1 MKGVFEKRAFQ
12 LNVQFLFICLLLVT
26 SSPVTAADNC
36 PQKRTTPT
44 APQVFLKLKNPVP
57 LNDKTLKAGEKIFQL
72 QGKPITCKTCH
83 GEKGDGIAESGFES
97 TPPPRNFTCAET
109 MEALP
114 DGQLFWIIRNGSPKT
129 SMFAFPSLS
138 DEQVWQ
144 LIHYIRQFSQK

>member
-12 LNVQFLFICLLLVT
+12 LNVQFLLIGGWILLL
-26 SSPVTAADNC
+26 SPALVFADC

-44 APQVFLKLKNPVP
+44 APQAFLKLKNPVP

>member
-1 MKGVFEKRAFQ
+1 MKGIFEKQVARLSA
-12 LNVQFLFICLLLVT
+12 QFLLIGGWILLL
-26 SSPVTAADNC
+26 SPALVFADC

-109 MEALP
+109 MKALP

-144 LIHYIRQFSQK
+144 LVHYIRQFSKQ

>member
-1 MKGVFEKRAFQ
+1 MKGIFEKRVAR
-12 LNVQFLFICLLLVT
+12 LSAQFLLIGGWILLL
-26 SSPVTAADNC
+26 SPALVFADC

-44 APQVFLKLKNPVP
+44 APQAFLKLKNPVP

-129 SMFAFPSLS
+129 SMFAFPSLT
-138 DEQVWQ
+138 DDQVWQ
-144 LIHYIRQFSQK
+144 LVHYIRQFSKQ